1 MSAGAQVASSS
12 NFPQFFLGSFSSISS
27 FFLRL
32 NLRTLSRAVLV
43 LPDD

>member
-1 MSAGAQVASSS
+1 MSAGAQVASKS

-32 NLRTLSRAVLV
+32 NLRILSRALFPP
-43 LPDD
+43 PDN